1 MKKPTSTPH
10 DAVFKTYLSHPD
22 TARDFLQLYLPET
35 LLKVC
40 DLRTLHLESGHFVED
55 DLRPFYADILYSLK
69 TTAGDGYI
77 YALIEHQ
84 STPDRHMAFRLMRY
98 AIAAMQRH
106 LDAGHDRLPLVIPVL
121 FYHGLVSPYPFSLRW
136 LDEFVAPELAGHLY
150 HGAFPLAD
158 ITVIPDDEIATHQR
172 MATLELLQK
181 HIRQRDLAQLLD
193 KLSELL
199 LTGLATESQ
208 VQALMHYLV
217 QAGNTREPIKFIREL
232 ALRTPQHKETLM
244 TIAEY
249 LEQQGLER
257 GWRKAVRKDG
267 KKRRSA
273 SLSLCCTAAFRATG
287 RPVDR
292 ADGAGADSPG
302 GLKLKDLFH
311 EGDRQLALS
320 GNRGMI
326 QLIEG
331 HKQRTHLAIQPL
343 QQEAAHIFRH
353 LEAAQSGAQLQRL
366 QFVFIRQRLQLIDL
380 PPVQP

>member
-1 MKKPTSTPH
+1 M
-10 DAVFKTYLSHPD
+10 
-22 TARDFLQLYLPET
+22 
-35 LLKVC
+35 
-40 DLRTLHLESGHFVED
+40 
-55 DLRPFYADILYSLK
+55 YSLK

-84 STPDRHMAFRLMRY
+84 STPDRHMAFGLMRY

-121 FYHGLVSPYPFSLRW
+121 FYHGLVSPCPFSLRW

-208 VQALMHYLV
+208 VQALM
-217 QAGNTREPIKFIREL
+217 Q
-232 ALRTPQHKETLM
+232 
-244 TIAEY
+244 Y

-257 GWRKAVRKDG
+257 GLAQGRQEGRKEEAQRIAVAMLHSGLPRDLVA
-267 KKRRSA
+267 R
-273 SLSLCCTAAFRATG
+273 LTG
-287 RPVDR
+287 LTEQELTPL
-292 ADGAGADSPG
+292 AD
-302 GLKLKDLFH
+302 
-311 EGDRQLALS
+311 
-320 GNRGMI
+320 
-326 QLIEG
+326 
-331 HKQRTHLAIQPL
+331 
-343 QQEAAHIFRH
+343 
-353 LEAAQSGAQLQRL
+353 
-366 QFVFIRQRLQLIDL
+366 
-380 PPVQP
+380 

>member
-1 MKKPTSTPH
+1 
-10 DAVFKTYLSHPD
+10 
-22 TARDFLQLYLPET
+22 
-35 LLKVC
+35 
-40 DLRTLHLESGHFVED
+40 
-55 DLRPFYADILYSLK
+55 
-69 TTAGDGYI
+69 
-77 YALIEHQ
+77 
-84 STPDRHMAFRLMRY
+84 
-98 AIAAMQRH
+98 
-106 LDAGHDRLPLVIPVL
+106 
-121 FYHGLVSPYPFSLRW
+121 
-136 LDEFVAPELAGHLY
+136 
-150 HGAFPLAD
+150 
-158 ITVIPDDEIATHQR
+158 

-257 GWRKAVRKDG
+257 GLAQGRQEGRKEEAQRIAVAMLHNGLPRDTVA
-267 KKRRSA
+267 R
-273 SLSLCCTAAFRATG
+273 LTG
-287 RPVDR
+287 LTEQELTPH
-292 ADGAGADSPG
+292 G
-302 GLKLKDLFH
+302 GLKQDLFH

-366 QFVFIRQRLQLIDL
+366 QFVFIRQRLQL
-380 PPVQP
+380 

>member
-10 DAVFKTYLSHPD
+10 DAVFKIYLSHPD

-232 ALRTPQHKETLM
+232 AQLLDKLSELLLTGLATESQVQALM
-244 TIAEY
+244 HY
-249 LEQQGLER
+249 L
-257 GWRKAVRKDG
+257 
-267 KKRRSA
+267 
-273 SLSLCCTAAFRATG
+273 
-287 RPVDR
+287 
-292 ADGAGADSPG
+292 
-302 GLKLKDLFH
+302 
-311 EGDRQLALS
+311 
-320 GNRGMI
+320 
-326 QLIEG
+326 
-331 HKQRTHLAIQPL
+331 
-343 QQEAAHIFRH
+343 
-353 LEAAQSGAQLQRL
+353 
-366 QFVFIRQRLQLIDL
+366 
-380 PPVQP
+380 

>member
-257 GWRKAVRKDG
+257 AWRKAVRKDG

-292 ADGAGADSPG
+292 ADGAGADSWRTKAG
-302 GLKLKDLFH
+302 SLSRR
-311 EGDRQLALS
+311 DRQLALS

>member
-1 MKKPTSTPH
+1 
-10 DAVFKTYLSHPD
+10 
-22 TARDFLQLYLPET
+22 
-35 LLKVC
+35 
-40 DLRTLHLESGHFVED
+40 LRTLHLESGHFVED

-136 LDEFVAPELAGHLY
+136 LDEFIAPELAGHLY

-257 GWRKAVRKDG
+257 GLAQGRQEGRQEGRKEEAQRIAVAMLHSGLPRDLVA
-267 KKRRSA
+267 R
-273 SLSLCCTAAFRATG
+273 LTG
-287 RPVDR
+287 LTEQELTPL
-292 ADGAGADSPG
+292 AD
-302 GLKLKDLFH
+302 
-311 EGDRQLALS
+311 
-320 GNRGMI
+320 
-326 QLIEG
+326 
-331 HKQRTHLAIQPL
+331 
-343 QQEAAHIFRH
+343 
-353 LEAAQSGAQLQRL
+353 
-366 QFVFIRQRLQLIDL
+366 
-380 PPVQP
+380 